1 MENKWNAAF
10 LQEQSLK
17 TDPLAD
23 ELIAEI
29 TQSHG
34 LEEVRKLFSQ
44 LADNRDLLK
53 SSEVLIKVKEYFK
66 KDSQLPQWADEKKI
80 NIAQNLFALYGPEI
94 AFLLNFRSLPL
105 CYTSKNGAKVLYSTG
120 RLKEDGH
127 NVSKITRRL
136 METSQMVIN
145 VMSPGGFDP
154 NGRGIVTVKKVR
166 LMHAAIRYYLK
177 NPNIPTGDWDVSEL
191 GEPIN
196 QEEMAGTLMAF
207 GPLVINGLDRLGI
220 KTTDEEK
227 EAYLHCWK
235 IVGYYIGLEQKFFPQ
250 NHEEGWQLGVAIIKR
265 NYSESEEAKVLARS
279 IIGFGQ
285 HIIPYKFLD
294 DMPEYFIQRFTKDVS
309 ELAGVDFAKLLD
321 INPKST
327 FKKKAIT
334 WMLEKSFYTASTY
347 QKKSWLVAKVSKWLN
362 GKLLQGT
369 IYFYLKNNKTEFYI
383 PPSLKD
389 NWKLN

>member
-1 MENKWNAAF
+1 
-10 LQEQSLK
+10 
-17 TDPLAD
+17 
-23 ELIAEI
+23 
-29 TQSHG
+29 
-34 LEEVRKLFSQ
+34 
-44 LADNRDLLK
+44 
-53 SSEVLIKVKEYFK
+53 
-66 KDSQLPQWADEKKI
+66 
-80 NIAQNLFALYGPEI
+80 
-94 AFLLNFRSLPL
+94 
-105 CYTSKNGAKVLYSTG
+105 
-120 RLKEDGH
+120 
-127 NVSKITRRL
+127 

-177 NPNIPTGDWDVSEL
+177 NPNAHMGEWNLSEL

-220 KTTDEEK
+220 KTTEEEK

-235 IVGYYIGLEQKFFPQ
+235 IVGHYIGLEESFFPD
-250 NHEEGWQLGVAIIKR
+250 NHESGWQLGVAIIKR
-265 NYSESEEAKVLARS
+265 NYSESEEAKVLAKS

-285 HIIPYKFLD
+285 QIMPSRFLD

-309 ELAGVDFAKLLD
+309 EIAGVDFAKLLD
-321 INPKST
+321 INSKGT
-327 FKKKAIT
+327 FKKKAVT
-334 WMLEKSFYTASTY
+334 WVLEKSFYTASQY

-362 GKLLQGT
+362 GKMLQGT
-369 IYFYLKNNKTEFYI
+369 IDFYLKSNKVEFYI